1 MRKNQRCFL
10 WLGIS
15 ILGMLILSPVLMG
28 QASPT
33 KSEGALPA
41 TSDWSQHHLIFS
53 KPATA
58 KQAKL
63 VEGEPRYR
71 QQFRRQS
78 PARLS
83 EAEIGGGH
91 APELQAH
98 VEASRRGRN
107 RSLDGD
113 WSEDMGSG
121 ATVGTVNYPAKYS
134 LGINAA
140 NCANDFVVYG
150 TGLTGGAG
158 QADIAAYDNLYS
170 GCGATVPLAY
180 WGYNT
185 LGTVTTSPVFSSD
198 GTQIAFV
205 QTDSDGNGILV
216 LLKWAPS
223 SGTVGSPITLTRSR
237 NSDYPTCTVPC
248 MSTTLLT
255 DASSAPDPDTNSSV
269 YYDYDNDTA
278 YVGDDDGWLHQ
289 FTPVFNGIPAEV
301 RTGGWPVQVNP
312 GSPTA
317 LASPV
322 YDPVSGNVFLADIG
336 GFLYRV
342 DSGATATVSGQLDF
356 SSAEGGAGIVQGP
369 IVDASAELV
378 YVFSSSDGSTACAGG
393 AACAAVYQFGVNF
406 TGATFGT
413 KVTVG
418 ASTLSGSAPNPLY
431 LGAFDSTY
439 KNSVNATGNLYVCG
453 DTGGF
458 PALFQVPITAGVF
471 GTAVGG
477 PQLSSTNPGTPCSPV
492 TDVMNPNASGGAT
505 EWVFASAET
514 GGVSSGCSGGGCIFN
529 FKDTPWQASTAYT
542 LGQEILDNHFQI
554 QVVSVGGISNA
565 TAPSWGTIV
574 GGVTTDGTVSW
585 VDQGVQTASTPGA
598 WTHSHSYI
606 KGNKIFDSGN
616 NIQVVTTAGL
626 SGGSVPTFNA
636 VVGGTTH
643 DGGVTWTNVGTIAT
657 AAMTAAGGTSGIVID
672 NIVGSGTL
680 GGASQVYFSTL
691 NDQTCATSGGSGG
704 CAVQA
709 SQSGLQ

>member
-1 MRKNQRCFL
+1 
-10 WLGIS
+10 
-15 ILGMLILSPVLMG
+15 
-28 QASPT
+28 
-33 KSEGALPA
+33 
-41 TSDWSQHHLIFS
+41 
-53 KPATA
+53 
-58 KQAKL
+58 
-63 VEGEPRYR
+63 
-71 QQFRRQS
+71 
-78 PARLS
+78 
-83 EAEIGGGH
+83 
-91 APELQAH
+91 
-98 VEASRRGRN
+98 
-107 RSLDGD
+107 
-113 WSEDMGSG
+113 
-121 ATVGTVNYPAKYS
+121 
-134 LGINAA
+134 
-140 NCANDFVVYG
+140 
-150 TGLTGGAG
+150 
-158 QADIAAYDNLYS
+158 
-170 GCGATVPLAY
+170 
-180 WGYNT
+180 
-185 LGTVTTSPVFSSD
+185 
-198 GTQIAFV
+198 
-205 QTDSDGNGILV
+205 
-216 LLKWAPS
+216 
-223 SGTVGSPITLTRSR
+223 
-237 NSDYPTCTVPC
+237 

-393 AACAAVYQFGVNF
+393 AACAAVYQFGVDF

-514 GGVSSGCSGGGCIFN
+514 GGISSGCSGGGCIFN

>member
-1 MRKNQRCFL
+1 
-10 WLGIS
+10 
-15 ILGMLILSPVLMG
+15 MG

-33 KSEGALPA
+33 KSEAALPA

-223 SGTVGSPITLTRSR
+223 SGTVGSPITLARSR

-269 YYDYDNDTA
+269 YYDYDSDTA

-356 SSAEGGAGIVQGP
+356 SRAAHGAGIVQGP
-369 IVDASAELV
+369 IVDASAERV
-378 YVFSSSDGSTACAGG
+378 YVFSSSDGSTACTGG
-393 AACAAVYQFGVNF
+393 AACAAVFQFGVDF
-406 TGATFGT
+406 IGGTFGT
-413 KVTVG
+413 EVTVG
-418 ASTLSGSAPNPLY
+418 ASTVSGSAPNPLY

-453 DTGGF
+453 DTGGT
-458 PALFQVPITAGVF
+458 PILYQVPITAGAF
-471 GTAVGG
+471 GTAVPG
-477 PQLSSTNPGTPCSPV
+477 PQLSSTTPGTPCSPV

-505 EWVFASAET
+505 EWLFASAET
-514 GGVSSGCSGGGCIFN
+514 GGVSSGCSGGGCILN
-529 FKDTPWQASTAYT
+529 FIDTPWQPSTAYAV
-542 LGQEILDNHFQI
+542 GQEVLDSHFQI
-554 QVVSVGGISNA
+554 QVVVLAFGPSGA
-565 TAPSWGTIV
+565 TAPDWGTTV
-574 GGVTTDGTVSW
+574 GGVTSDHLVVW
-585 VDQGVQTASTPGA
+585 LDQGVQSAFTPPA
-598 WTHSHSYI
+598 WAADTSYSDNAKILDSH
-606 KGNKIFDSGN
+606 N
-616 NIQVVTTAGL
+616 NIQLETVAGT
-626 SGGSVPTFNA
+626 SGGTIPTFSETP
-636 VVGGTTH
+636 GGTTD
-643 DGGVTWTNVGTIAT
+643 DGTVVWTNVGAIAT
-657 AAMTAAGGTSGIVID
+657 AAMAAAGGTSGIVID